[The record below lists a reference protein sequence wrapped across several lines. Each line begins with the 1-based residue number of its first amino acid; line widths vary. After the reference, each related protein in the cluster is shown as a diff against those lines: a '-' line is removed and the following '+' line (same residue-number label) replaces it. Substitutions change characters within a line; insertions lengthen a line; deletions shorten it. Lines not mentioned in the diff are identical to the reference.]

1 MIEDRLINLL
11 GAQALALADRLG
23 AASAPSALVHLCA
36 YPGASPGALRAVLG
50 ITDSGAT
57 RLVDRL
63 VAAGL
68 VERRTAGGDGRSIAV
83 HPTEAGRAAADE
95 ALGRRRAALARALEP
110 LDPAE
115 CARLETLLDKVVAG
129 LADDRPGALVV
140 CRLCDRDACCT
151 GPGCPLDHTVVP
163 EGG

>member
-1 MIEDRLINLL
+1 MDDDRLINLL

-23 AASAPSALVHLCA
+23 AASAPAALVHLCA
-36 YPGASPGALRAVLG
+36 YPGTSPGALRTVLG

-68 VERRTAGGDGRSIAV
+68 AERTAGGDGRSIAV

-110 LDPAE
+110 LDGAE
-115 CARLETLLDKVVAG
+115 RARLETLLDKVVAG

-140 CRLCDRDACCT
+140 CRLCDRDACCAE
-151 GPGCPLDHTVVP
+151 PGCPLDHTVAP
-163 EGG
+163 DG

>member
-1 MIEDRLINLL
+1 MDDDRLINLL

-23 AASAPSALVHLCA
+23 ASSASAALVHLCA
-36 YPGASPGALRAVLG
+36 YPGTSPGALRAVLG

-68 VERRTAGGDGRSIAV
+68 AERTAGGDGRSIAV

-95 ALGRRRAALARALEP
+95 ALG
-110 LDPAE
+110 
-115 CARLETLLDKVVAG
+115 
-129 LADDRPGALVV
+129 
-140 CRLCDRDACCT
+140 
-151 GPGCPLDHTVVP
+151 
-163 EGG
+163 